1 MLSWLL
7 SMQLEC
13 INLTAKF
20 TKPMFR
26 LDCRSSEQNSQPT
39 NYCAHVEDFYQ
50 TSSLLRALLWGEIG
64 RRFVNPLERSI
75 KLKMPL

>member
-13 INLTAKF
+13 INLTAEF

-39 NYCAHVEDFYQ
+39 NYYAHVEDFTRQVAYYVPYF
-50 TSSLLRALLWGEIG
+50 G
-64 RRFVNPLERSI
+64 V
-75 KLKMPL
+75 KLDADS